1 MGIVDL
7 TTLTDKQLIEL
18 EKRISKEKEA
28 RKDSLMYKSN
38 ISITEN
44 RYNAETKLI
53 NNHIRELGSDYDV
66 DKTIRNPV
74 YKIHSDV
81 LNICD
86 YIFGNFKVVTNTK
99 LDYSTIKCEG
109 SRLLIDNK
117 EDYKKFHDEI
127 YSVIDKWVETL
138 LQ

>member
-1 MGIVDL
+1 MIQL
-7 TTLTDKQLIEL
+7 TIYEN
-18 EKRISKEKEA
+18 
-28 RKDSLMYKSN
+28 SN
-38 ISITEN
+38 ISITED

-53 NNHIRELGSDYDV
+53 NRYIHELGSDYDV

-138 LQ
+138 LK

>member
-1 MGIVDL
+1 MAMVDL

-18 EKRISKEKEA
+18 EKRISKEKET

-38 ISITEN
+38 IRIAEE

-99 LDYSTIKCEG
+99 LDYSSIKCEG

>member
-7 TTLTDKQLIEL
+7 INLTDKQLIEL

-38 ISITEN
+38 IRITDE

-53 NNHIRELGSDYDV
+53 NNYIRELGSDYDV

-117 EDYKKFHDEI
+117 EDYKKLYDEI
-127 YSVIDKWVETL
+127 YLVIDKWTESL